1 MIRAS
6 LILQIT
12 MTAQNEDFT
21 AARPF
26 DIIDCWTRTIAG
38 AGGGDTTTLER
49 QALGVGAFNAV
60 SSTIVTANVANAVV
74 RTVTLVDAQAHVVA
88 TDVIRAAGS
97 AAATRAE
104 VFVTILPDP
113 I

>member
-38 AGGGDTTTLER
+38 AGGGDTTTLED
-49 QALGVGAFNAV
+49 V
-60 SSTIVTANVANAVV
+60 SVLQS
-74 RTVTLVDAQAHVVA
+74 LQQYQD
-88 TDVIRAAGS
+88 G
-97 AAATRAE
+97 
-104 VFVTILPDP
+104 
-113 I
+113 